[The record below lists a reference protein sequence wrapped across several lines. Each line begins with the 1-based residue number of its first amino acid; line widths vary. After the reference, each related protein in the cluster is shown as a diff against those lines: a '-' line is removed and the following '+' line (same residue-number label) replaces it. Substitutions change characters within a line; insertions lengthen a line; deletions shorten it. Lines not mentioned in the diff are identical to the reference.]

1 MRAQTL
7 PPAAGWQWILGG
19 FAIFRRNPVLL
30 GMLVV
35 AYWFTV
41 LFLNIVP
48 VIGVLLASLAIPGL
62 SVGLMQAARNVE
74 RGQPVGIQTLY
85 GSLRDN
91 ARTLIALGALYLCCT
106 LGALALSS
114 LVDGGALLKFMLS
127 NSRAERALIE
137 DADFTLSALFIMLLM
152 APVLMAWWFAPV
164 LAAWH
169 RLGVGKAL
177 FFSFIACWMNWRPF
191 LVYGLGLLIVAGILP
206 GVLLGILLL
215 VMPGAANLVT
225 ALVTMPMVLVIAPTI
240 FASFYASYRDIFGI
254 SEIV

>member
-1 MRAQTL
+1 
-7 PPAAGWQWILGG
+7 
-19 FAIFRRNPVLL
+19 
-30 GMLVV
+30 
-35 AYWFTV
+35 V

-74 RGQPVGIQTLY
+74 RGQPVGMQTLY

-127 NSRAERALIE
+127 NSRAERALVE

>member
-1 MRAQTL
+1 
-7 PPAAGWQWILGG
+7 
-19 FAIFRRNPVLL
+19 
-30 GMLVV
+30 
-35 AYWFTV
+35 
-41 LFLNIVP
+41 
-48 VIGVLLASLAIPGL
+48 
-62 SVGLMQAARNVE
+62 
-74 RGQPVGIQTLY
+74 
-85 GSLRDN
+85 
-91 ARTLIALGALYLCCT
+91 
-106 LGALALSS
+106 
-114 LVDGGALLKFMLS
+114 
-127 NSRAERALIE
+127 
-137 DADFTLSALFIMLLM
+137 
-152 APVLMAWWFAPV
+152 MAWWFAPV

>member
-1 MRAQTL
+1 M
-7 PPAAGWQWILGG
+7 
-19 FAIFRRNPVLL
+19 L

>member
-1 MRAQTL
+1 
-7 PPAAGWQWILGG
+7 
-19 FAIFRRNPVLL
+19 
-30 GMLVV
+30 MLVV

-48 VIGVLLASLAIPGL
+48 VLGVLLASLAIPGL
-62 SVGLMQAARNVE
+62 SVGLMQAARNIE

-85 GSLRDN
+85 GSLREN

-127 NSRAERALIE
+127 NSRAERALVE

-152 APVLMAWWFAPV
+152 TPVLMAWWFAPV

>member
-1 MRAQTL
+1 
-7 PPAAGWQWILGG
+7 
-19 FAIFRRNPVLL
+19 
-30 GMLVV
+30 
-35 AYWFTV
+35 
-41 LFLNIVP
+41 
-48 VIGVLLASLAIPGL
+48 
-62 SVGLMQAARNVE
+62 
-74 RGQPVGIQTLY
+74 
-85 GSLRDN
+85 
-91 ARTLIALGALYLCCT
+91 
-106 LGALALSS
+106 
-114 LVDGGALLKFMLS
+114 MLS
-127 NSRAERALIE
+127 NSRAERALVE

>member
-1 MRAQTL
+1 M
-7 PPAAGWQWILGG
+7 
-19 FAIFRRNPVLL
+19 L

-74 RGQPVGIQTLY
+74 RGQPVGMQTLY

-127 NSRAERALIE
+127 NSRAERALVE

>member
-1 MRAQTL
+1 MNALKAIVGKELLDFSRDRKTL
-7 PPAAGWQWILGG
+7 
-19 FAIFRRNPVLL
+19 LL
-30 GMLVV
+30 
-35 AYWFTV
+35 T
-41 LFLNIVP
+41 
-48 VIGVLLASLAIPGL
+48 
-62 SVGLMQAARNVE
+62 
-74 RGQPVGIQTLY
+74 
-85 GSLRDN
+85 
-91 ARTLIALGALYLCCT
+91 
-106 LGALALSS
+106 
-114 LVDGGALLKFMLS
+114 
-127 NSRAERALIE
+127 
-137 DADFTLSALFIMLLM
+137 LLM
-152 APVLMAWWFAPV
+152 TPVLMAWWFAPV

>member
-1 MRAQTL
+1 VL
-7 PPAAGWQWILGG
+7 HAGCAG
-19 FAIFRRNPVLL
+19 
-30 GMLVV
+30 
-35 AYWFTV
+35 
-41 LFLNIVP
+41 
-48 VIGVLLASLAIPGL
+48 
-62 SVGLMQAARNVE
+62 
-74 RGQPVGIQTLY
+74 
-85 GSLRDN
+85 
-91 ARTLIALGALYLCCT
+91 
-106 LGALALSS
+106 LSS

-127 NSRAERALIE
+127 NSRAERALVE

>member
-1 MRAQTL
+1 M
-7 PPAAGWQWILGG
+7 
-19 FAIFRRNPVLL
+19 L

-41 LFLNIVP
+41 LFLNLVP

-74 RGQPVGIQTLY
+74 RGQPVGMQTLY

-91 ARTLIALGALYLCCT
+91 ARTLIAIGALYLCCT

-127 NSRAERALIE
+127 NSRAERALVE

>member
-1 MRAQTL
+1 M
-7 PPAAGWQWILGG
+7 
-19 FAIFRRNPVLL
+19 L

-127 NSRAERALIE
+127 NSRAERALVE